1 MTCGIYAIKTLTY
14 DREKTLRPN
23 NIKIYSQTEKAQDVR
38 MLIVTKS
45 YYTCSGIL
53 IKISA

>member
-1 MTCGIYAIKTLTY
+1 MTCGIYAIKTITY
-14 DREKTLRPN
+14 DREKTLKPN

-45 YYTCSGIL
+45 FYTFSGIL
-53 IKISA
+53 IKIPA